1 VTCSSDTGQ
10 GRVKGRQ
17 AFTVAITAC
26 SDHTWERKAV
36 ADQTVEQAGELKKGR
51 KLEMI
56 EREEEQSFH
65 FECPSHVTTHK
76 KQSRS
81 RTAKRGTAVWVSLG
95 TCLIHV
101 ALSWVSALFTGSD
114 MIRT

>member
-1 VTCSSDTGQ
+1 M
-10 GRVKGRQ
+10 
-17 AFTVAITAC
+17 AITAC